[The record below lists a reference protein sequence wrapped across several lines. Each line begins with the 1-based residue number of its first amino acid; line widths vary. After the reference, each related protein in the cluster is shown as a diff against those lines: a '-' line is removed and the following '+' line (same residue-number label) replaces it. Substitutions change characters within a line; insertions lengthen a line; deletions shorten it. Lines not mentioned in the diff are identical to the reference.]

1 MTSLS
6 APSRERTIRNIFFSI
21 ASQILILGTSFF
33 TTPFIVQKLGPD
45 AYGVVV
51 LISTVLS
58 YMGFMDLGLGSATI
72 RYLTE
77 CAFTNDWERFRQI
90 LWSALL
96 TYSGI
101 GLAGGMVFFVLIPP
115 IVSSW
120 LNVPPDIRSA
130 TLIALYTL
138 IPVFVVVLIMQI
150 PQAIVWAHNR
160 IDLAAVLN
168 LFNGVLQPVGTIFMV
183 FLGYGIIGVSIATLI
198 ANVVTLILSLWTAK
212 RLFGDWGKPAYN
224 IHIMRPLFV
233 YGSWINIAHILSQL
247 VQSLDKVF
255 IGSCISAAAVGY
267 YNLSVVIPLKLWI
280 IHGSFASSAF
290 PLIVSLK
297 TRASPSTEIFHLVSR
312 FLRSVQLLLLPA
324 VLFFALWGDTFL
336 SVWINE
342 EVAQHGNISIRLAS
356 IAMLIT
362 GLNGIHHIFLRAW
375 GRADLSA
382 KVYIGNAIG
391 YIPIL
396 YLFIR
401 WLGISGAG
409 LGLVMYSVIETFLVL
424 IIIKKLVNIP
434 ISAWF
439 PIILNRHVFILA
451 AIGIPIMF
459 LQYLLP
465 WGTLWKLAVS
475 GGGFLML
482 SSAYVWFIGFSK
494 LERESVI
501 KTLIRRF
508 V

>member
-33 TTPFIVQKLGPD
+33 TTPLIVQKLGAD

-51 LISTVLS
+51 LLSTMLS
-58 YMGFMDLGLGSATI
+58 YMGFMDPGLGSATT

-77 CAFTNDWERFRQI
+77 CVFTNDWERFRQI
-90 LWSALL
+90 VWSTLI

-101 GLAGGMVFFVLIPP
+101 GLVGGMVFFMLIPP

-120 LNVPPDIRSA
+120 LNIPPDLRNV
-130 TLIALYTL
+130 TLIAFYIL
-138 IPVFVVVLIMQI
+138 IPVFIVSLTVQI

-160 IDLAAVLN
+160 LDLAALLT
-168 LFNGVLQPVGTIFMV
+168 LFNGVLQPVVTIFMV
-183 FLGYGIIGVSIATLI
+183 FLGHGIIGVSIATLI
-198 ANVVTLILSLWTAK
+198 ANVITLILGLWTAK
-212 RLFGDWGKPAYN
+212 RLFKDWGNPTYN
-224 IHIMRPLFV
+224 IHIMKPLFA
-233 YGSWINIAHILSQL
+233 YGGWIYVSQVINQL
-247 VQSLDKVF
+247 IQSLDKIF
-255 IGSCISAAAVGY
+255 IGAYISTAAVGY
-267 YNLSVVIPLKLWI
+267 YNLSVVLPLKLWI

-297 TRASPSTEIFHLVSR
+297 TRASPSTEIFYLVSR
-312 FLRSVQLLLLPA
+312 FVRSVQLLLLPA
-324 VLFFALWGDTFL
+324 VLFFALWGDKFL

-342 EVAQHGNISIRLAS
+342 EAAQHGNISIRLAS
-356 IAMLIT
+356 IAMLMT
-362 GLNGIHHIFLRAW
+362 GFNGIHHIFLRAW
-375 GRADLSA
+375 GRSDLSA

-401 WLGISGAG
+401 WLGISGVG

-482 SSAYVWFIGFSK
+482 GSAYVWFIGFSK